1 MLNRK
6 LAPFLFL
13 LLMVLSACATERTA
27 ESPPDAASNLVFF
40 DRDQVS
46 LSDKSMVT
54 IKRFAEYSKR
64 VLEARIGKN
73 RSETRVDVVGFTDSS
88 GSEIYNMALSPDAVN
103 AAKVAHQYK
112 RPFNPSSI
120 TVIIT
125 EGGTQSKEATAPGG
139 SYMNGGNNRVELVL
153 H

>member
-6 LAPFLFL
+6 LAPFL
-13 LLMVLSACATERTA
+13 LLMVLSACASERAA
-27 ESPPDAASNLVFF
+27 EPRPDAASNLVFF

-64 VLEARIGKN
+64 VLEARIDKDRLG
-73 RSETRVDVVGFTDSS
+73 TRIDVVGFADGS
-88 GSEIYNMALSPDAVN
+88 GSEIYNMALSLRRANAVKIALVNEGVPVSAIVVIAKGATQPLVATPDGVREWQN
-103 AAKVAHQYK
+103 
-112 RPFNPSSI
+112 R
-120 TVIIT
+120 
-125 EGGTQSKEATAPGG
+125 
-139 SYMNGGNNRVELVL
+139 RVELVL